1 MWARD
6 RSGAILKEVVWVGI
20 VVFLGQQILWEGSC
34 DWNQTNHGNLAPQS
48 ESLSNTAQLANREKT
63 KEFLA
68 TNPFEMGLHTTTGG
82 KAFERLDV
90 TLLTQFAGVI
100 IDHNIMPAIDN
111 LEVLERVRERDAIK
125 AFLFG
130 KDIERALKAVDKG
143 ASVLLGDEIKEGGL
157 SPETIREIKKKN
169 NQVLIASEIDVLG
182 KDENS
187 ILDKIKE
194 AVDAGVDGV
203 VLKPYSRGDHRIEPD
218 VIQKIKQTHPDL
230 IVVVAGGVFEN
241 KVEDVLSLP
250 VSVVAAFGVNKPT
263 LEEFTAQVKSYK
275 EKIDTVLAAKK
286 SGSGARLVIKTSKII
301 QAL

>member
-1 MWARD
+1 M
-6 RSGAILKEVVWVGI
+6 
-20 VVFLGQQILWEGSC
+20 
-34 DWNQTNHGNLAPQS
+34 
-48 ESLSNTAQLANREKT
+48 
-63 KEFLA
+63 
-68 TNPFEMGLHTTTGG
+68 
-82 KAFERLDV
+82 
-90 TLLTQFAGVI
+90 
-100 IDHNIMPAIDN
+100 
-111 LEVLERVRERDAIK
+111 
-125 AFLFG
+125 
-130 KDIERALKAVDKG
+130 
-143 ASVLLGDEIKEGGL
+143 
-157 SPETIREIKKKN
+157 
-169 NQVLIASEIDVLG
+169 
-182 KDENS
+182 
-187 ILDKIKE
+187 DKIKE